1 MFFFTN
7 MLNRPKLID
16 LACSELY
23 LRWSTFIAHPYLDLS
38 SQNLRSE
45 ILESRAGQYCN
56 LENRLS
62 QIQLATGLINK
73 FRPSEYSKKEKR
85 KVFSNF
91 GQGGQKIQIGR
102 FSLYFA
108 RFFYYHARDA
118 RKSDLLDHLAPS
130 KNHYTLDHLA
140 RNNHQAKQNNFAD
153 LADRTAYYTSLF
165 LLSTTPAPGVQV
177 QVF

>member
-1 MFFFTN
+1 
-7 MLNRPKLID
+7 MLNRTKLID

-23 LRWSTFIAHPYLDLS
+23 LRWSTFIAHPYLDLR

-56 LENRLS
+56 LENRPS

-91 GQGGQKIQIGR
+91 GPGGQNVEIGH
-102 FSLYFA
+102 FPL
-108 RFFYYHARDA
+108 
-118 RKSDLLDHLAPS
+118 
-130 KNHYTLDHLA
+130 
-140 RNNHQAKQNNFAD
+140 
-153 LADRTAYYTSLF
+153 
-165 LLSTTPAPGVQV
+165 
-177 QVF
+177 